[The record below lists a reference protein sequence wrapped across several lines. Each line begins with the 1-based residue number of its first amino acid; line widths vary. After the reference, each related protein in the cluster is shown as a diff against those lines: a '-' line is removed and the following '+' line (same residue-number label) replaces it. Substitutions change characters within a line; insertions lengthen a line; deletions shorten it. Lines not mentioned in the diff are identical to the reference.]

1 MIEGAKRDNF
11 FFTFSHQKDILSEVE
26 KIFLFIYFN
35 FFIHLCLWTLEALY
49 NQLAM
54 GKTQPTYE

>member
-11 FFTFSHQKDILSEVE
+11 FFPFSHQKDILSEVE

-35 FFIHLCLWTLEALY
+35 FFIHLCL
-49 NQLAM
+49 
-54 GKTQPTYE
+54 